1 MINRVVLVGRM
12 TRDPELKRTPS
23 GAAVVSFTIAV
34 DNRVKGAN
42 GEKTASFIPC
52 VVWNQAAENVA
63 RFTHKGSLLG
73 VDGRLSQRTY
83 DSKDNRRVQVIEVVC
98 DSVQFLER
106 KSEDSSISSVEES
119 GYQPDTSFKEDVPTN
134 KNVES
139 INLADDDLP
148 F

>member
-106 KSEDSSISSVEES
+106 KSEDSSISNVEES